1 MSRLFLQAL
10 CLGQFHLYGRYAG
23 VLNLQLK
30 TIELQ
35 NQYILFAVIYAIST
49 LLFFSVSSSK
59 LPTYALAIFPALA
72 LIAGYF
78 WWGYVSFDKYTKNI
92 KISSLITFII
102 LILAGAGGA
111 ILSYFPPEGIKL
123 YMNSFQAFSEVT
135 CIWFIVVPLIG
146 CLCLIAKNR
155 ALLFITNVIFMLGV
169 MFITTV
175 HLFPMITDFGQRE
188 LEEFSNMAAL
198 DNKGAELV
206 TFGFARKYSLMN
218 NFDKKIIYII
228 DTTPRDINELNNA
241 VSKKGRVYVIVKN
254 ETYEYFKPQG
264 VFKNLKEEKKHKKY
278 ILLVK

>member
-1 MSRLFLQAL
+1 
-10 CLGQFHLYGRYAG
+10 
-23 VLNLQLK
+23 
-30 TIELQ
+30 
-35 NQYILFAVIYAIST
+35 
-49 LLFFSVSSSK
+49 
-59 LPTYALAIFPALA
+59 
-72 LIAGYF
+72 
-78 WWGYVSFDKYTKNI
+78 
-92 KISSLITFII
+92 
-102 LILAGAGGA
+102 
-111 ILSYFPPEGIKL
+111 
-123 YMNSFQAFSEVT
+123 MNSFQAFSEVT

-146 CLCLIAKNR
+146 CLCLTAKNR